1 MITSVPR
8 ILEKGQAKLSF
19 VSQACLIG
27 RQCRVRLVRWKTFT
41 TTESGSLIAAC
52 AREMKTT
59 LLGIWFMT
67 ITTMLIMMN
76 DTCTLA
82 WTFMHTYHLPRAIA
96 WLLLLLFNWQL
107 LYSIHTHLQKN
118 TKGCFLVWRTNRR
131 NAYRNFF
138 WRYCSICD
146 TRLPKI
152 HNVLMQHE
160 DRRKHSPWSHLDY
173 FQGESWFKNT
183 RYCFH
188 CGTAPYDKA
197 CDAKKII
204 HPQLSSFTHHQAC

>member
-19 VSQACLIG
+19 DSQACLIG

-138 WRYCSICD
+138 
-146 TRLPKI
+146 LA
-152 HNVLMQHE
+152 LLQHLW
-160 DRRKHSPWSHLDY
+160 HPTS
-173 FQGESWFKNT
+173 KNT
-183 RYCFH
+183 QRV
-188 CGTAPYDKA
+188 
-197 CDAKKII
+197 DATWGSPKTFTLI
-204 HPQLSSFTHHQAC
+204 PSWLLSRWIVIQEYKVLFSLWHSTLR